1 MHFWI
6 DKHSQCTYTARRRV
20 PTSLSTG
27 VGRGR
32 GRGKPMAAPVH
43 RFAALE
49 PPPRRP
55 RHHRIHN
62 QQVLPAVHARRHP
75 EDPSLYV
82 EIPPSPAQP
91 TIAHIAAARSVTPD
105 TLLRTAALGLHAPM
119 MAPHLKFGM
128 LVSFALATV
137 FLAGAKYYFDR
148 QRHMAAARSVTPD
161 TLLRTAAL
169 GLHAPMMAP
178 HLKFGMLVSFALAT
192 VFLAGAKY
200 YFDRQVCKRVEKV
213 SKKPLKSSVVSKKW
227 SVMNTLLR
235 TAALGLH
242 APMMAPHLKFG
253 MLVSFAL
260 ATVFLTGAKYYF
272 DRQVSRDASG
282 GEASVVCALVA
293 ALAGVGC
300 ALSLC
305 RARPPSPVPP
315 ERVSSTARH
324 PVTTLYCA
332 ARASLQHG
340 PPPGNYTVLYCTV
353 PPERVS
359 STARHPVTILYC
371 TVLCRPSE
379 SPARP
384 ATRLQHGPPPG
395 NYTVLYCTVPPERV
409 SSTARHQVTI
419 LYCAARASL
428 QHGPPPGNYT
438 VLYCTVP
445 PERVSSTARHPPHHS
460 QGYTAPPAS
469 PPPSPAPRAEAPPPY
484 HIAVL
489 LPDPPA
495 YHALS

>member
-6 DKHSQCTYTARRRV
+6 DKHSQCTYTGRRRV

-148 QRHMAAARSVTPD
+148 Q
-161 TLLRTAAL
+161 
-169 GLHAPMMAP
+169 
-178 HLKFGMLVSFALAT
+178 
-192 VFLAGAKY
+192 
-200 YFDRQVCKRVEKV
+200 
-213 SKKPLKSSVVSKKW
+213 
-227 SVMNTLLR
+227 
-235 TAALGLH
+235 
-242 APMMAPHLKFG
+242 
-253 MLVSFAL
+253 
-260 ATVFLTGAKYYF
+260 
-272 DRQVSRDASG
+272 VSRDASG

-324 PVTTLYCA
+324 P
-332 ARASLQHG
+332 
-340 PPPGNYTVLYCTV
+340 
-353 PPERVS
+353 
-359 STARHPVTILYC
+359 
-371 TVLCRPSE
+371 
-379 SPARP
+379 
-384 ATRLQHGPPPG
+384 
-395 NYTVLYCTVPPERV
+395 
-409 SSTARHQVTI
+409 
-419 LYCAARASL
+419 
-428 QHGPPPGNYT
+428 
-438 VLYCTVP
+438 
-445 PERVSSTARHPPHHS
+445 PHHS

-469 PPPSPAPRAEAPPPY
+469 PPPSPSPRAEAPPPY